1 MQKVVFPYGN
11 VYFFFIK
18 KKFDFSHSELRVS
31 ISRLQTC
38 VHFFEKGAFFRQNQ
52 GFSGK
57 FWTKKSKNGTET
69 PSFFKFRQKIFMIP
83 FFDEK
88 NAKKTFNKKQTITA
102 GKSLPL

>member
-1 MQKVVFPYGN
+1 
-11 VYFFFIK
+11 
-18 KKFDFSHSELRVS
+18 LRVS

-69 PSFFKFRQKIFMIP
+69 PSFFKFRQKIFIVT

-88 NAKKTFNKKQTITA
+88 NVKKRLIKNKRFQ
-102 GKSLPL
+102 PVNH